1 MMQAGRMSQARAEE
15 LLSRLEAFGTR
26 LGLETTR
33 QLLGGL
39 GQPQERFFSVLV
51 AGSNGKGSTSAIL
64 ASILSMAGYRCGLFT
79 SPHLEAVSERLQIDG
94 RAVGDDR
101 LAGLLESLVHDCG
114 RFSDRPPTYFEAL
127 FVAACQ
133 WFAEEGVEIGIL
145 EVGLGGRLDATNAC
159 EPILSVITEIGLEH
173 QAHLGESIQ
182 QIAREKA
189 GILRPDRSAIV
200 GTRDP
205 EAVAAIREEGAAKD
219 APVRLVE
226 EEVTLLAAG
235 GEGWGG
241 QRIRLRTPRREYAL
255 TLPLAGHHQRH
266 NLASAVLAAEELA
279 EQGWARIDR
288 RAIEE
293 GTASCRWPGRLER
306 WIVPGGRLVILDAA
320 HNRQAAEALA
330 RFLQQ
335 HLPRYTLL
343 FGVLEDKDAEG
354 MLACLSAGA
363 TRIVLT
369 KPTGKRGRSPDS
381 LRGLLPHRDGV
392 SVVEAPRAA
401 LESALTGQE
410 AVLVC
415 GSIYLVGETRSLLRR
430 LGADLLSERHKTG
443 RDFTSRAERSYTNR
457 ESGAEPPS

>member
-1 MMQAGRMSQARAEE
+1 MSKARTEE
-15 LLSRLEAFGTR
+15 LLSRLEVFGTR

-33 QLLGGL
+33 QLLGAL
-39 GQPQERFFSVLV
+39 GQPQERFSPVLV

-64 ASILSMAGYRCGLFT
+64 ASIVSTAGYRCGLFT

-94 RAVGDDR
+94 RAIGDDR
-101 LAGLLESLVHDCG
+101 LAGLLESLVHDCD

-173 QAHLGESIQ
+173 QAHLGESIRE
-182 QIAREKA
+182 IAREKA
-189 GILRPDRSAIV
+189 GILRPGRSVIV
-200 GTRDP
+200 GTREP
-205 EAVAAIREEGAAKD
+205 EAIAVIREEVAAKG
-219 APVRLVE
+219 ALVRLVE

-241 QRIRLRTPRREYAL
+241 QRIRFRTPRREYAL
-255 TLPLAGHHQRH
+255 TLPLAGHHQRP

-279 EQGWARIDR
+279 ELGWVRIDR

-306 WIVPGGRLVILDAA
+306 WILPGGRLVVLDAA

-330 RFLQQ
+330 RFLQE
-335 HLPRYTLL
+335 HLPGYTLL
-343 FGVLEDKDAEG
+343 FGVLEDKGAEG
-354 MLACLSAGA
+354 MLACLRAGA

-369 KPTGKRGRSPDS
+369 RPTGRRGRSPDS
-381 LRGLLPHRDGV
+381 LRGFLPHSDGV
-392 SVVEAPRAA
+392 SVVESPEAA
-401 LESALTGQE
+401 LESTLSGRE
-410 AVLVC
+410 PVLVC
-415 GSIYLVGETRSLLRR
+415 GSIYLVGETRRLLRR
-430 LGADLLSERHKTG
+430 LGADLVSERQKAG
-443 RDFTSRAERSYTNR
+443 EYLTSRGGRSCTDR
-457 ESGAEPPS
+457 ESGDEPPS